1 MNLLLYARDQ
11 NGSGKQLQE
20 EVETV
25 VSKDD
30 METCRSFEVLS
41 GRLHQPRNGLEIAVL
56 LAADTADLAHLV
68 SLQDVFADFRIILI
82 VPDSERDTIAQAH
95 TLRPRFLTYAD
106 SNFEDVAMVLAKMI
120 ENLKSNN
127 TLIKSKEKRNG

>member
-20 EVETV
+20 AVETV
-25 VSKDD
+25 FPLNHI
-30 METCRSFEVLS
+30 EICRTFDGLS
-41 GRLHQPRNGLEIAVL
+41 SRLHLPRNGLEIAVL
-56 LAADTADLAHLV
+56 FAADSKDLANLV

-82 VPDSERDTIAQAH
+82 VPDSECDTISQAH

-106 SNFEDVAMVLAKMI
+106 SNVEEVGMVLQKMI
-120 ENLKSNN
+120 ESFNSNN
-127 TLIKSKEKRNG
+127 NFTKKER